1 MHCCFPHW
9 RLPKN
14 PMCREKTQK
23 NRIKIPLSITRWI
36 WSARYAW
43 QRNREQWLKCRSDR
57 RAWDQWEFSIRMTTV
72 TGIEKHYHPR
82 KQRVEVDDGWVWNDR
97 LKESIERL
105 NSCSSDDHK
114 KGQVAR
120 TRGVLR
126 WTKKESKLNL
136 WQGDELIQRPDVAY
150 TDAVRLIDWNPKEYI
165 NSIGIQ
171 WTHNWI
177 YHWDWFILC
186 VRPHASRQWA
196 IDSRDQITKSWL
208 FNQAKQAV
216 MVLVL
221 VLVLVLAFT

>member
-14 PMCREKTQK
+14 SMCREKTQK

-105 NSCSSDDHK
+105 NSCSSDDHE

-126 WTKKESKLNL
+126 WTKKESELNL

-165 NSIGIQ
+165 SSIGIQ